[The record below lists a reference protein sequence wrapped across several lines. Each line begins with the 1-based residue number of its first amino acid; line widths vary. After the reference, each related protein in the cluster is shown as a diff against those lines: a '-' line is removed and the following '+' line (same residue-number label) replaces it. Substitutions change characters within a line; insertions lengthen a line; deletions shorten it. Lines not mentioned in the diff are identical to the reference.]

1 MLTFP
6 SACEGA
12 GGDIH
17 GVQHDLHRALRVPQA
32 VTTAW
37 FATPP
42 CPHVGGSVKL
52 LFPSTG
58 HLRILLDLIFYS
70 FSKRLAHSPFPLPC
84 TYILANSIQDTL
96 CFSIALSMTVYSEP
110 YDSGQRVKSV
120 NVVPLQIQRHL
131 VVISLPSHH
140 HNTHS
145 RLKVSP
151 PTAGLP
157 HPQRSLTHPHIL
169 GHTAPPAQAR
179 GALHFS
185 KAKKRGIK
193 GLLYIF
199 NDREGAT

>member
-1 MLTFP
+1 VLAGFLLQILTFL

-42 CPHVGGSVKL
+42 RPQTGGSVKL

-58 HLRILLDLIFYS
+58 HLRIHSDLILYS
-70 FSKRLAHSPFPLPC
+70 FSKTLAHSPFPLPC

-96 CFSIALSMTVYSEP
+96 CFSIALSMTVYNEP

-120 NVVPLQIQRHL
+120 PLQIQRHT
-131 VVISLPSHH
+131 VVISLPSCLPLCLSSLVCSLLS
-140 HNTHS
+140 NILES
-145 RLKVSP
+145 CSVPGQSSP
-151 PTAGLP
+151 
-157 HPQRSLTHPHIL
+157 
-169 GHTAPPAQAR
+169 
-179 GALHFS
+179 
-185 KAKKRGIK
+185 
-193 GLLYIF
+193 
-199 NDREGAT
+199 

>member
-58 HLRILLDLIFYS
+58 HLRILLDLILFF
-70 FSKRLAHSPFPLPC
+70 FSKRLAHTPFPLPC

-110 YDSGQRVKSV
+110 YDSEQCVKVCQRCSAA
-120 NVVPLQIQRHL
+120 
-131 VVISLPSHH
+131 
-140 HNTHS
+140 NTATYS
-145 RLKVSP
+145 SYRPAQSP
-151 PTAGLP
+151 PPYPFALEGLATDCGLP
-157 HPQRSLTHPHIL
+157 HPQVSLTYL
-169 GHTAPPAQAR
+169 HTSSGTTQR
-179 GALHFS
+179 
-185 KAKKRGIK
+185 
-193 GLLYIF
+193 
-199 NDREGAT
+199 